1 MVTFTMCVVI
11 LLNELKP
18 YVSGAANRLA
28 YVAQW
33 QILLISFFTLLY
45 RVDLDAIDRNINYD
59 KKTLLDSCV
68 ITACFIAPTVAL
80 YQSRK
85 SLAKFAAFLWNKF
98 LKNCCCGPCRRRG
111 VSEENADNRLSV
123 GSKVFEGEDAVDIES
138 LGGSKRNSSAASKD

>member
-45 RVDLDAIDRNINYD
+45 RVDLNAIDKNVNYD

-68 ITACFIAPTVAL
+68 ITACFIAPAVAL

-98 LKNCCCGPCRRRG
+98 QKNCCCGPCKRRG
-111 VSEENADNRLSV
+111 VNDAVDNRLSV
-123 GSKVFEGEDAVDIES
+123 GSKAYDGEEAVDIES
-138 LGGSKRNSSAASKD
+138 LGGSKRDSSAASKD